1 MEITTA
7 GTIGYDPALT
17 PYQNNYRTLKA
28 KFRQQYDDNMY
39 SQMAW
44 NSLLTMFKHDE
55 KVFRPELFEQILR
68 DTGTCALIKTE
79 VSDYTPTFCN
89 LVGGDRYPDGFFK
102 DAICYDLAG
111 KQYKFSNWLDNE
123 NIFVFFNNL
132 TFTPDNFIDKYVY
145 MLSELDTSITCNV
158 VFSRLKPIPVAK
170 DKETLNRINTIIKD
184 LLVGKFGT
192 VLQDFDISD
201 LVAGNGK
208 TLDVLNFTNVEDSK
222 YIQYLQHLH
231 DSLIS
236 RLYFMMGLSIS
247 DNGKQAQISIDE
259 LNKSKSASL
268 SIINSYYLARKHGYD
283 EIKRKT
289 GIELEFDYGDLWKT
303 EVQLQEAQGE
313 DMEESLVDETSEEQ
327 SSVDE
332 TKQQESD
339 NDESQ

>member
-1 MEITTA
+1 MDITTR
-7 GTIGYDPALT
+7 GTIEYDPLLT
-17 PYQNNYRTLKA
+17 PFENNYRMLKA
-28 KFRQQYDDNMY
+28 KSRQKYDDNMY

-44 NSLLTMFKHDE
+44 NSLLTMFKYDE
-55 KVFRPELFEQILR
+55 EIFRPELFERILR
-68 DTGTCALIKTE
+68 DTGCAALIKTS
-79 VSDYTPTFCN
+79 VSDYTPVFCN

-102 DAICYDLAG
+102 DAVCYDLVD
-111 KQYKFSNWLDNE
+111 KEYKFSNWLENE

-132 TFTPDNFIDKYVY
+132 LYTPDNFIDKYVY

-170 DKETLNRINTIIKD
+170 DKETLNRINVIIKD

-201 LVAGNGK
+201 LVSGNGK
-208 TLDVLNFTNVEDSK
+208 SLDVLNMTNVEDSK

-268 SIINSYYLARKHGYD
+268 SIINSWYIARKNGF
-283 EIKRKT
+283 EQIKKKT
-289 GIELEFDYGDLWKT
+289 GKELEFDFSDLWKT
-303 EVQLQEAQGE
+303 EVELQEAQQDE
-313 DMEESLVDETSEEQ
+313 QENTIDEETENESLVDATDS
-327 SSVDE
+327 
-332 TKQQESD
+332 KESD
-339 NDESQ
+339 NNDS